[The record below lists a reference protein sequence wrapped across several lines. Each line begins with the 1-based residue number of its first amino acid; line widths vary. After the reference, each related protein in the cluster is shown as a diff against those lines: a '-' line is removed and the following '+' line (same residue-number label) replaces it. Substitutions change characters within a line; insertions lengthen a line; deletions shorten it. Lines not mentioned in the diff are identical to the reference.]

1 MVSLFTFIIDI
12 LTLDETFCCATEVIC
27 GEVPVEKDV
36 GVGESVSVVVYKSG
50 CGIDVPIESLF
61 GPK

>member
-1 MVSLFTFIIDI
+1 M
-12 LTLDETFCCATEVIC
+12 IC

-50 CGIDVPIESLF
+50 CGIDVPSESLF